1 MSDFRAVAGVR
12 AAESKL
18 LADSGHYLG
27 AVYLAGYVVECRLK
41 TYLQLNGI
49 RFPRG
54 GNEGHNL
61 KGLWRSANFPPPR
74 GHADLFILHWG
85 TELRYESA
93 LPADVDPKDL
103 LKGGR
108 ELASWV
114 ATRIR
119 QANSQRGITA
129 RRRDG

>member
-1 MSDFRAVAGVR
+1 MADYQAVAGVR
-12 AAESKL
+12 AAEAKT

-49 RFPRG
+49 RFPRS

-61 KGLWRSANFPPPR
+61 RGLWLSAQFPPPP
-74 GHADLFILHWG
+74 GHAHLFMVHWG
-85 TELRYESA
+85 TELRYEAS

-119 QANSQRGITA
+119 QASSRRGSA
-129 RRRDG
+129 GRRWIG

>member
-1 MSDFRAVAGVR
+1 MADFQSVAGMR
-12 AAESKL
+12 ATESKILAES
-18 LADSGHYLG
+18 GQYLG

-54 GNEGHNL
+54 GSEGHNL
-61 KGLWRSANFPPPR
+61 RGLWRTANFPSPH
-74 GHADLFILHWG
+74 GHGDLFIVHWG
-85 TELRYESA
+85 TELRYEA
-93 LPADVDPKDL
+93 VLPPGVDPKDL

-119 QANSQRGITA
+119 QAHSQRGLIA
-129 RRRDG
+129 RRREG

>member
-1 MSDFRAVAGVR
+1 MADYQAVAGVR
-12 AAESKL
+12 AAEAKT

-49 RFPRG
+49 RFPRSG
-54 GNEGHNL
+54 HEGHNL
-61 KGLWRSANFPPPR
+61 RGLWRSAQFPPPP
-74 GHADLFILHWG
+74 GHAHLFMVHWG
-85 TELRYESA
+85 TELRYEA
-93 LPADVDPKDL
+93 RLPADVDPKDL

-119 QANSQRGITA
+119 QASSRRGSA
-129 RRRDG
+129 GRRWIG

>member
-1 MSDFRAVAGVR
+1 MSDFQAVAGVR
-12 AAESKL
+12 AAEAKT

-54 GNEGHNL
+54 GSEGHNL
-61 KGLWRSANFPPPR
+61 RGLWRSAGFPSPP
-74 GHADLFILHWG
+74 GHADLFIAHWG
-85 TELRYESA
+85 TELRYETR

-119 QANSQRGITA
+119 QASSRRGA
-129 RRRDG
+129 VGRRWNG